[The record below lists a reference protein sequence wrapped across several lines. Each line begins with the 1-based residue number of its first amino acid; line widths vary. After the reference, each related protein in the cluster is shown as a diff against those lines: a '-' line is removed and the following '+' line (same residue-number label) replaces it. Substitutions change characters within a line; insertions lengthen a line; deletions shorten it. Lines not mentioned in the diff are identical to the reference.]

1 MLAENSD
8 RYEGLVLFLR
18 SLLRARAGARA
29 EMLLKTLLHIG
40 DPRQGA
46 VYLGEWL
53 GALPAEAVV
62 SALDALL
69 ERAGRREPG
78 ADTAVQTMLRPEL
91 RSRWHKGLSR
101 RVQTVARLEGRY
113 DLAVMLLE
121 LPETDGPFASS
132 LPQDLKDIPLGT
144 RKSWARRSD
153 IYLME
158 RLLSDPD
165 RTVIANLLANPR
177 LTQRE
182 VIRLAS
188 QRGAGEKVLEEIAL
202 HPRWIPRYQVK
213 VALAHN
219 PSTPV
224 RITLGLLRLLMAP
237 DLAALAKDSRLSRVV
252 VERARSMLRERRG
265 EGRD

>member
-1 MLAENSD
+1 MLAEDSN

-18 SLLRARAGARA
+18 SLLRARAVARA
-29 EMLLKTLLHIG
+29 ETLLKTILHLG

-46 VYLGEWL
+46 VFLGEWL

-62 SALDALL
+62 SVLDALL
-69 ERAGRREPG
+69 ERAGRRAPG
-78 ADTAVQTMLRPEL
+78 AGTAVQAMLRPEL
-91 RSRWHKGLSR
+91 RSRWRKGLSR

-113 DLAVMLLE
+113 DLAVMLLD
-121 LPETDGPFASS
+121 LPEADESFAS
-132 LPQDLKDIPLGT
+132 PPPRELKEIPLGT
-144 RKSWARRSD
+144 RKSWARCGD
-153 IYLME
+153 IYLVE

-182 VIRLAS
+182 VVRLAS
-188 QRGAGEKVLEEIAL
+188 RRGAAEQVLEEIAL

-219 PSTPV
+219 PSTSV
-224 RITLGLLRLLMAP
+224 RITLGLLRLLMTP
-237 DLAALAKDSRLSRVV
+237 DLEALANDSRLSRVV
-252 VERARSMLRERRG
+252 TERARDMLRERRKEVKG
-265 EGRD
+265 